1 MKRWIVVGLC
11 AIVMAAGVAAAQTTT
26 PATSAPTATS
36 TAGMTSTTSAN
47 TTTSST
53 TSTANAGTFDRLSPG
68 DQKIARALFDA
79 QVGGATPGT
88 TKLSLDDIAAL
99 KGSGKGWGVVFQD
112 MKARGL
118 VQARNLGQVV
128 SQANPEARVRADG
141 ATLQDVERA
150 VFDRQGAP
158 AQRPVEARFRDLSL
172 TKADQQALLKDIQRF
187 GQLPEGSRVRLEGR
201 IDGRPFEAEV
211 RNHEGGLR
219 VETRGLA
226 FASRQDAQVFV
237 DSLRQAGAERVRV
250 RGTIDG
256 QRFEAR
262 AREQNGRVDERARLD
277 APRAEREVDRHGGV
291 PKTRMADVE
300 RHDRAPKTS
309 TVITTGSNRTTVAGS
324 GATRGHVNGLGGG
337 DDHRLVRGGE
347 HGGEAGEAGRHGSV
361 SVTAGRKH
369 GGELSAGG
377 HHAGSGG
384 QGGRGKD

>member
-1 MKRWIVVGLC
+1 MKRWIAAGLSG
-11 AIVMAAGVAAAQTTT
+11 IVMAAGVAAAQTTT
-26 PATSAPTATS
+26 SATSAPTATS
-36 TAGMTSTTSAN
+36 TA
-47 TTTSST
+47 
-53 TSTANAGTFDRLSPG
+53 NAGAFGRLSPG

-79 QVGGATPGT
+79 QVGSATPGT

-118 VQARNLGQVV
+118 IEARNLGQVV
-128 SQANPEARVRADG
+128 SQANHEARVRADG

-187 GQLPEGSRVRLEGR
+187 GQLPEGSRVRLAGR

-211 RNHEGGLR
+211 RNHEGELR
-219 VETRGLA
+219 VETRGLR
-226 FASRQDAQVFV
+226 FASRQDAQAFV

-262 AREQNGRVDERARLD
+262 VREQNGRLEERARLD
-277 APRAEREVDRHGGV
+277 TPRAAREVARHGG
-291 PKTRMADVE
+291 
-300 RHDRAPKTS
+300 APKTS
-309 TVITTGSNRTTVAGS
+309 TVITTGSNRTTVVGS
-324 GATRGHVNGLGGG
+324 GATRGHVSGLGGG
-337 DDHRLVRGGE
+337 DDHRLARGGE
-347 HGGEAGEAGRHGSV
+347 HGREAAEAGRHGGV
-361 SVTAGRKH
+361 SVTAGREH
-369 GGELSAGG
+369 GRDFSASGHGSDGGG
-377 HHAGSGG
+377 H
-384 QGGRGKD
+384 GGRGKD